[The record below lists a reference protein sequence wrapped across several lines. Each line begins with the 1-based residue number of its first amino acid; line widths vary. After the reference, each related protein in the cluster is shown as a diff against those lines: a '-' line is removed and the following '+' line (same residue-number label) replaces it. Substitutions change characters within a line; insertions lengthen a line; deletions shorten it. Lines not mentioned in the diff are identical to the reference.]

1 MAEAIDIRELNERI
15 ERQSAFVTNL
25 MEGMNQVIVGQKH
38 LIESLLI
45 GLLSDGHILLEGVP
59 GLAKTL
65 AIKTLASLIDS
76 KYSRVQFT
84 PDLLP
89 ADIIGTMIYSQKD
102 EQFVANKGPV
112 FANFVLA
119 DEINR
124 APAKVQSAL
133 LEAMQER
140 QVTLGKQTFAL
151 PKPFLVM
158 ATQNPIEQ
166 EGTYPLPEAQVDRFM
181 LKVIIDYPK
190 LEEEKKI
197 IRQNING
204 ERTEV
209 RPKGFIDKEPET
221 WWFVRYIWMKR
232 LNSTLQISYL
242 LPVIRKNT
250 T

>member
-1 MAEAIDIRELNERI
+1 MAEAIDIREFNERI

-89 ADIIGTMIYSQKD
+89 ADIIGTMIYSQKS
-102 EQFVANKGPV
+102 EEFQVKQGPI

-119 DEINR
+119 D
-124 APAKVQSAL
+124 
-133 LEAMQER
+133 
-140 QVTLGKQTFAL
+140 
-151 PKPFLVM
+151 
-158 ATQNPIEQ
+158 
-166 EGTYPLPEAQVDRFM
+166 
-181 LKVIIDYPK
+181 
-190 LEEEKKI
+190 
-197 IRQNING
+197 
-204 ERTEV
+204 
-209 RPKGFIDKEPET
+209 
-221 WWFVRYIWMKR
+221 
-232 LNSTLQISYL
+232 
-242 LPVIRKNT
+242 
-250 T
+250 